1 MKVTLLSEPQHG
13 GVLTE
18 FFSGH
23 PTIELVTSGAE
34 LVIDCL
40 YFDLEEK
47 YTSLQS
53 FESKDAIL
61 ISNTLTAPATS
72 IARNI
77 GGFKR
82 IIGVPMISSQL
93 ASQKTIEY
101 STPLQQQDMTSNGE
115 LLKSLFRKDV
125 EKIGD
130 CVAGIFPRTIAMI
143 INEAAFALQ
152 EQVATASDIDMAM
165 KLGTNYP
172 KGPLA
177 WCDEIGTYTIV
188 AILEALQIE
197 YGADRYKVAPLLRLN
212 AEAGKKFFDVQ

>member
-13 GVLTE
+13 SVLTE

-34 LVIDCL
+34 LIIDCL
-40 YFDLEEK
+40 FFDLEEK
-47 YTSLQS
+47 YTSLHS

-61 ISNTLTAPATS
+61 ISNTLTAPVTA
-72 IARNI
+72 IARHI
-77 GGFKR
+77 TGFKR
-82 IIGVPMISSQL
+82 IIGVPMIPSQL

-101 STPLQQQDMTSNGE
+101 SIPLQEEDMTSNRE

-130 CVAGIFPRTIAMI
+130 SVSGIFPRTIAMV
-143 INEAAFALQ
+143 INEAVFALQ
-152 EQVATASDIDMAM
+152 EGVATAADIDMAM

-177 WCDEIGTYTIV
+177 WCDEIGAYTIV

-197 YGADRYKVAPLLRLN
+197 YGADRYKIAPLLRLS
-212 AEAGKKFFDVQ
+212 AEAGKKFF

>member
-13 GVLTE
+13 AVLTD

-34 LVIDCL
+34 VVLDCL
-40 YFDLEEK
+40 FFDIEEK
-47 YTSLQS
+47 YTSLHS

-72 IARNI
+72 IARHTT
-77 GGFKR
+77 GYKR
-82 IIGVPMISSQL
+82 IIGVPMIPSQL
-93 ASQKTIEY
+93 TLQKSIEY
-101 STPLQQQDMTSNGE
+101 SIPLQQEDVSSNKE
-115 LLKSLFRKDV
+115 LLKSLFRKDI

-130 CVAGIFPRTIAMI
+130 SVAGVFPRTIAMV
-143 INEAAFALQ
+143 INEAVFALQ
-152 EQVATASDIDMAM
+152 EGVATASDIDMAM

-177 WCDEIGTYTIV
+177 WCDEIGAYTIV
-188 AILEALQIE
+188 AILEALQVE
-197 YGADRYKVAPLLRLN
+197 YGAERYKIAPMLRLN
-212 AEAGKKFFDVQ
+212 AEAGKKFFE